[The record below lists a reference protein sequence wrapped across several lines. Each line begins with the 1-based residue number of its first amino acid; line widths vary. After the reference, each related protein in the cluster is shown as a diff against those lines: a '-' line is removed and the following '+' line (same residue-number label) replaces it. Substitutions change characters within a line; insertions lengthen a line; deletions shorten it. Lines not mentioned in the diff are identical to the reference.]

1 MRRVKGTMKPEQPER
16 RDLCEMSASACEVRR
31 DSLFR
36 YCSAST
42 MPVFLNFTNEAIT
55 TSVRSFRKKYLKAF
69 GQLRDWKTRRRF

>member
-42 MPVFLNFTNEAIT
+42 MPVFLNLQMRLLPLRYGLLGRSTLRL
-55 TSVRSFRKKYLKAF
+55 SVS
-69 GQLRDWKTRRRF
+69 